1 MSNKYF
7 RFKQFIVYQEKAAMK
22 VGVDSVLLG
31 AWAEFDNAKRILD
44 IGTGTGLL
52 SLMAAQKSEAQI
64 TAIEIDSDSIK
75 QAKAN
80 VNLSTWSKRID
91 LINVRFQDFSMQTK
105 LKFDFAICN
114 PPYFNG
120 TYQSPNQQR
129 NKARHNNTLPLP
141 DLFAGLNR
149 ILAPNGKLYIIYPYF
164 QKDDLISEAYK
175 HNFYPNKILEIK
187 PHKNKPAKRIAI
199 CFSQKKMP
207 SNITQL
213 FIKDLT
219 TMQYS
224 REYKS
229 LTKGFYLDF

>member
-22 VGVDSVLLG
+22 VGIDSVLLG
-31 AWAEFDNAKRILD
+31 AWADFDNAKRILD

-52 SLMAAQKSEAQI
+52 SLMAAQKSLAQI
-64 TAIEIDSDSIK
+64 TAIEIDEDSIK
-75 QAKAN
+75 QAQEN
-80 VNLSTWSKRID
+80 INLSIWSERIK
-91 LINVRFQDFSMQTK
+91 IVNSSFQDFAKQK
-105 LKFDFAICN
+105 DLKYDCAICN

-175 HNFYPNKILEIK
+175 YNFYPNKILEIK

-199 CFSQKKMP
+199 CFSQKNIP

-213 FIKDLT
+213 FIKDAI

-224 REYKS
+224 KEYIN
-229 LTKGFYLDF
+229 LTKSFYLDF